1 MAKKDLPL
9 HFQYQKEDFLLT
21 EEERHKSWILDILS
35 KESISI
41 EEINIIFTTDDFLLE
56 LNKKYLNHN
65 YFTDI
70 LTFPFQQDP
79 LQTDLYISVDR
90 VKDNAQNL
98 SIPFDNELRRVMI
111 HGILHNLKY
120 DDHTEDDIT
129 EMRAKEEACLRLY

>member
-9 HFQYQKEDFLLT
+9 HFQYQKEDFQLA
-21 EEERHKSWILDILS
+21 EEERHKNWILDILS

-56 LNKKYLNHN
+56 LNKKYLDHN

-79 LQTDLYISVDR
+79 LQTDLYISIDR
-90 VKDNAQNL
+90 VKENAVNL
-98 SIPFDNELRRVMI
+98 AIPFEYELRRVMI

-120 DDHTEDDIT
+120 DDHTEDDIAK
-129 EMRAKEEACLRLY
+129 MRAKEEACLRLY

>member
-9 HFQYQKEDFLLT
+9 HFQYQKEDFQLA
-21 EEERHKSWILDILS
+21 EEERHKKWIINILS

-41 EEINIIFTTDDFLLE
+41 EEINIIFTTDTFLLE
-56 LNKKYLNHN
+56 LNKKYLEHN

-79 LQTDLYISVDR
+79 LQTDLYISIDR
-90 VKDNAQNL
+90 VKENALDL
-98 SIPFDNELRRVMI
+98 SVPFEFELRRVMI

-120 DDHTEDDIT
+120 DDHTEDDIAK
-129 EMRAKEEACLRLY
+129 MRAKEEACLRLY

>member
-9 HFQYQKEDFLLT
+9 HFQYQKEDFQLE
-21 EEERHKSWILDILS
+21 EEERHKNWILNILS

-56 LNKKYLNHN
+56 LNKKYLDHN

-79 LQTDLYISVDR
+79 LQTDLYISIDR
-90 VKDNAQNL
+90 VKENAVNL
-98 SIPFDNELRRVMI
+98 AIPFEYELRRVMI

-120 DDHTEDDIT
+120 DDHTEDDIAK
-129 EMRAKEEACLRLY
+129 MRAKEEACLRLY

>member
-1 MAKKDLPL
+1 LAKKDLPL
-9 HFQYQKEDFLLT
+9 HFQYQKEDFQLA
-21 EEERHKSWILDILS
+21 EEERHKNWILDILS

-56 LNKKYLNHN
+56 LNKKYLDHN

-79 LQTDLYISVDR
+79 LQTDLYISIDR
-90 VKDNAQNL
+90 VKENAVNL
-98 SIPFDNELRRVMI
+98 AIPFEYELRRVMI

-120 DDHTEDDIT
+120 DDHTEDDIAK
-129 EMRAKEEACLRLY
+129 MRAKEEACLRLY

>member
-120 DDHTEDDIT
+120 DDHTEDDIA
-129 EMRAKEEACLRLY
+129 EMRAKEEACLKLF

>member
-120 DDHTEDDIT
+120 DDHTVDDIA